1 MNIMEKITRQAELL
15 PFVSRNPFHDLTDHV
30 FRQDDYVVATD
41 GHIMVRVPVDAVAG
55 GEDITEQDKPTVSSV
70 IPKAFDKPRL
80 LRIKDIEIALE
91 KAPKVDAQREC
102 PECEGGGKVT
112 WTYDG
117 VEDEYEEEFR
127 CPCCNGKGYVR
138 DNGEPMPDPKQTFTV
153 LDIKYKTKDLQR
165 LIRAISIGG
174 AKQAKIL
181 DHQYHRL
188 YMEAGPVQI
197 LIAGIE
203 EETWGEVIKV
213 V

>member
-1 MNIMEKITRQAELL
+1 MKKITRETELL
-15 PFVSRNPFHDLTDHV
+15 SFVSRNPAHYFTDHV
-30 FRQDDYVVATD
+30 FRQDGFVVATD

-55 GEDITEQDKPTVSSV
+55 GEDIVEQDKPTVSSV

-80 LRIKDIEIALE
+80 LRIKDIETALE

-112 WTYDG
+112 WTYEG
-117 VEDEYEEEFR
+117 VEDDYEEEFR

-138 DNGEPMPDPKQTFTV
+138 DDGEPMPDPKQTFTM

-165 LIRAISIGG
+165 LIRAIGIGG
-174 AKQAKIL
+174 ARQAKIL
-181 DHQYHRL
+181 DHQYNRL

-197 LIAGIE
+197 LVAGI
-203 EETWGEVIKV
+203 GENTFGKLIKV